1 MELTGITQSMSF
13 FFRFPDREN
22 GGSMPPA
29 AQDTVNVSAT
39 PLLGDDQVQDVFN
52 DTLDMIA
59 TDHMAAL
66 SAHGGL
72 TPERVFALLGA

>member
-13 FFRFPDREN
+13 LFRFPDRGN

-29 AQDTVNVSAT
+29 AQDTVNVSAP
-39 PLLGDDQVQDVFN
+39 PLLGDDQVQGVFN

-59 TDHMAAL
+59 TNNVAAFV
-66 SAHGGL
+66 HDGL